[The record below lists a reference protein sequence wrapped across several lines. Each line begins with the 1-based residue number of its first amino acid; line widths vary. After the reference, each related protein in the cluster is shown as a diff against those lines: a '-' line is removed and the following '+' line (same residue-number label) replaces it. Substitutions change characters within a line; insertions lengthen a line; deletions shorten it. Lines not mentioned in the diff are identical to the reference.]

1 MKKQS
6 LTTIGLVALGIASYA
21 ATFMQVVTK
30 NGDKATYA
38 VDEVSEV
45 NFFEKDT
52 IPQDSTPV
60 AKHEYVDLG
69 LPSGTLWAAYNIGA
83 NIPESYGDYF
93 AWGETEPKNTF
104 FIESYKWYDGKGGTT
119 KYNPNV
125 DTLKILLPEDDAATV
140 KWGSEWR
147 MPTKDEFRE
156 LIDKCQY
163 TRTDYGAK
171 FTGPNGNSILL
182 PAAGHRIDDRFFL
195 HERCGFYWTSSLNEK
210 EGYAYNFIFGE
221 GANVINDVV
230 YNGFPIR
237 AVRTEK
243 AERNIYTVSFYTSD
257 SILIESQNVVEGA
270 SAKEVTAP
278 EKEGYEFV
286 GWSDSFEN
294 VTSDLSVYAL
304 YKEVLVADTTKYEY
318 VDLGLPSG
326 TLWAAYNIGADS
338 PKSYGDYFAW
348 GETEPKD
355 VYDLESYKWND
366 LTHESITDTLNNLL
380 PEYDAATANWGPDW
394 RMPTAKEIY
403 ELMSYCS
410 STWTSNGYTFTGNNY
425 NSIFFPATGRRVGD
439 RLYESEYH
447 YYWTSSY
454 EDKDDISQ
462 LRFSSIYYD
471 YAQEVFYNDYTDGL
485 PVRAVRT
492 KKVARKSYTVNFY
505 TSDSILIESQK
516 VIEWSPAEYVK
527 APEKEGYEF
536 VKWSAPVNRVTSD
549 MSVYAIYK
557 DTNTIK
563 IPEHEYVDLGLP
575 SGTLWATSDVYPKNP
590 ESNGGHFAWGETDTK
605 DDYFIES
612 YKWYDGKG
620 KMSKYNPD
628 IDTLKTLLPEDDA
641 ATVNWGPEWRM
652 PTKEEFRELI
662 DNCKF
667 ARLKYSAV
675 FIGPNGN
682 TISFYAGGHLIDD
695 RFFLHEEC
703 GLYWT
708 SSLYVPEA
716 DDHSFL
722 NKESRA
728 YNFIFAGEGCN
739 VLDEYVVYNG
749 LSVRAVRVEKA
760 KR

>member
-60 AKHEYVDLG
+60 TNHEYVDLG

-140 KWGSEWR
+140 KWGPEWR

-195 HERCGFYWTSSLNEK
+195 HERCGLYWTSSLYVPKADAPSSLK
-210 EGYAYNFIFGE
+210 EESRAYNFIFDEDGS
-221 GANVINDVV
+221 NVIKDVV
-230 YNGFPIR
+230 YNGFSVR
-237 AVRTEK
+237 AVRVEK

-257 SILIESQNVVEGA
+257 SILIESQKVAEGA
-270 SAKEVTAP
+270 SAKEV
-278 EKEGYEFV
+278 
-286 GWSDSFEN
+286 
-294 VTSDLSVYAL
+294 
-304 YKEVLVADTTKYEY
+304 
-318 VDLGLPSG
+318 
-326 TLWAAYNIGADS
+326 
-338 PKSYGDYFAW
+338 
-348 GETEPKD
+348 
-355 VYDLESYKWND
+355 
-366 LTHESITDTLNNLL
+366 
-380 PEYDAATANWGPDW
+380 
-394 RMPTAKEIY
+394 M
-403 ELMSYCS
+403 
-410 STWTSNGYTFTGNNY
+410 
-425 NSIFFPATGRRVGD
+425 
-439 RLYESEYH
+439 
-447 YYWTSSY
+447 
-454 EDKDDISQ
+454 
-462 LRFSSIYYD
+462 
-471 YAQEVFYNDYTDGL
+471 
-485 PVRAVRT
+485 
-492 KKVARKSYTVNFY
+492 
-505 TSDSILIESQK
+505 
-516 VIEWSPAEYVK
+516 

-667 ARLKYSAV
+667 VRLKYSAV

-682 TISFYAGGHLIDD
+682 TISFSAAGHRIDD

-708 SSLYVPEA
+708 SSLYIPEA